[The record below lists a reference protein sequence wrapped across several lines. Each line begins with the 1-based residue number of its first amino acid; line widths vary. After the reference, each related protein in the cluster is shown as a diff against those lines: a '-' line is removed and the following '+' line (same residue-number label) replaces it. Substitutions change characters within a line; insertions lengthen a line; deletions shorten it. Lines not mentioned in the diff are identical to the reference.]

1 MSGTDAS
8 SMMTTTLA
16 ERKAAE
22 AARRKHAADE
32 AVRELRRYAREHG
45 GRFIV
50 FGSYVTDTM
59 RFDSDVDVL
68 VDFPMDRTADAWRF
82 VEDVCARHAVPL
94 DIHDARTTK
103 AAFVERVCTTGL
115 VLS

>member
-1 MSGTDAS
+1 
-8 SMMTTTLA
+8 MTVTTLA

-22 AARRKHAADE
+22 AARRKRAADD
-32 AVRELRRYAREHG
+32 AVRELLAYARERG
-45 GRFIV
+45 GQFVV

-59 RFDSDVDVL
+59 RFDSDLDVF
-68 VDFPMDRTADAWRF
+68 VDFPLDWTADAWRF
-82 VEDVCARHAVPL
+82 VEDVGARLALPL

-103 AAFVERVCTTGL
+103 PAFADRVRAKGL

>member
-1 MSGTDAS
+1 MTRLQQIHDRRDAILR
-8 SMMTTTLA
+8 LA
-16 ERKAAE
+16 A
-22 AARRKHAADE
+22 HYGIHC
-32 AVRELRRYAREHG
+32 VRLFGSVTRGEARE
-45 GRFIV
+45 
-50 FGSYVTDTM
+50 
-59 RFDSDVDVL
+59 DSDVDVL